1 MTSEVILLLTSK
13 QNKAIVLMVEK
24 NLNQNEIAKELN
36 VARQTISNWKR
47 NTEFQ
52 EELLNAERNLLKGL
66 TGKAIKTMENL
77 LTAKSELV
85 RYNAASDIL
94 DRTGHKP
101 TDKVEAE
108 VITPTFINDVPAD
121 DQ

>member
-1 MTSEVILLLTSK
+1 
-13 QNKAIVLMVEK
+13 MVEK

-47 NTEFQ
+47 NAEFQ
-52 EELLNAERNLLKGL
+52 EELLNVERNLLKGL

-108 VITPTFINDVPAD
+108 VVTPTFVSDVPAND
-121 DQ
+121 

>member
-1 MTSEVILLLTSK
+1 MNAK
-13 QNKAIVLMVEK
+13 QMKAIMLTIEGGLTQKQIAEK
-24 NLNQNEIAKELN
+24 LKVTE
-36 VARQTISNWKR
+36 QTLINWKKK
-47 NTEFQ
+47 Q
-52 EELLNAERNLLKGL
+52 EYKDELLNAEREMMKGL
-66 TGKAIKTMENL
+66 AVKAIKTMEEL

-108 VITPTFINDVPAD
+108 VVTPTIINDVPAHD
-121 DQ
+121 

>member
-13 QNKAIVLMVEK
+13 QNKAIALMVEK

-108 VITPTFINDVPAD
+108 VITPTFINDVPD
-121 DQ
+121 DD

>member
-13 QNKAIVLMVEK
+13 QNKAIALMVEK

-66 TGKAIKTMENL
+66 TG
-77 LTAKSELV
+77 
-85 RYNAASDIL
+85 
-94 DRTGHKP
+94 
-101 TDKVEAE
+101 
-108 VITPTFINDVPAD
+108 
-121 DQ
+121 

>member
-13 QNKAIVLMVEK
+13 QNKAIALMVEK

-66 TGKAIKTMENL
+66 TGKAIKTMEDL

-108 VITPTFINDVPAD
+108 VTTPTFINDVPD
-121 DQ
+121 DD

>member
-1 MTSEVILLLTSK
+1 MLTSK
-13 QNKAIVLMVEK
+13 QNKAIALMVEK

-47 NTEFQ
+47 NAEFQ

-108 VITPTFINDVPAD
+108 IITPTFINDVPAD
-121 DQ
+121 DW

>member
-1 MTSEVILLLTSK
+1 MLTSK
-13 QNKAIVLMVEK
+13 QNKAIALMVEK

-66 TGKAIKTMENL
+66 TGKAIKTMEKL

-121 DQ
+121 D

>member
-1 MTSEVILLLTSK
+1 MLTSK
-13 QNKAIVLMVEK
+13 QNKAIALMVEK

-121 DQ
+121 D

>member
-1 MTSEVILLLTSK
+1 MILLLTSK
-13 QNKAIVLMVEK
+13 QNKAIALMVEK
-24 NLNQNEIAKELN
+24 NLNQNEIARELN

-47 NTEFQ
+47 NAEFQ

-66 TGKAIKTMENL
+66 TGKAIKTMEDL

-108 VITPTFINDVPAD
+108 VVTPTFVSDVPAD
-121 DQ
+121 D

>member
-1 MTSEVILLLTSK
+1 MLTSK
-13 QNKAIVLMVEK
+13 QNKAIALMVEK

-47 NTEFQ
+47 NAEFQ

-108 VITPTFINDVPAD
+108 IITPTFINDVPAD
-121 DQ
+121 D

>member
-1 MTSEVILLLTSK
+1 MILLLTSK
-13 QNKAIVLMVEK
+13 QTKAIALMVEN
-24 NLNQNEIAKELN
+24 NLNQNEIARELK
-36 VARQTISNWKR
+36 VARQTVANWRK
-47 NTEFQ
+47 NAEFQ
-52 EELLNAERNLLKGL
+52 EELLNAECNLLKGL
-66 TGKAIKTMENL
+66 TGKAIKTMEDL

-121 DQ
+121 D

>member
-1 MTSEVILLLTSK
+1 MLTSK
-13 QNKAIVLMVEK
+13 QNKAIALMVEK

-36 VARQTISNWKR
+36 VARQNISNWKR
-47 NTEFQ
+47 NAEFQ

-66 TGKAIKTMENL
+66 TSKAIKTMEDL

-108 VITPTFINDVPAD
+108 VITPTFINDVPAND
-121 DQ
+121 

>member
-1 MTSEVILLLTSK
+1 MNSK
-13 QNKAIVLMVEK
+13 QLKAIALMVEG
-24 NLNQNEIAKELN
+24 NLNQKQIAEELN
-36 VARQTISNWKR
+36 VSVQSIIAWKKKP
-47 NTEFQ
+47 EFQ

-66 TGKAIKTMENL
+66 TSKAIKTMEDL

-121 DQ
+121 D

>member
-1 MTSEVILLLTSK
+1 MLTSK

-24 NLNQNEIAKELN
+24 NLNQNEIARELN

-47 NTEFQ
+47 NAEFQ

-101 TDKVEAE
+101 TDKVEAK
-108 VITPTFINDVPAD
+108 
-121 DQ
+121 

>member
-1 MTSEVILLLTSK
+1 
-13 QNKAIVLMVEK
+13 
-24 NLNQNEIAKELN
+24 
-36 VARQTISNWKR
+36 
-47 NTEFQ
+47 
-52 EELLNAERNLLKGL
+52 
-66 TGKAIKTMENL
+66 MENL

-108 VITPTFINDVPAD
+108 VITPTFINDVPAHD
-121 DQ
+121 

>member
-1 MTSEVILLLTSK
+1 
-13 QNKAIVLMVEK
+13 MVEK

-101 TDKVEAE
+101 TVKVEAE

-121 DQ
+121 D

>member
-1 MTSEVILLLTSK
+1 MLTSK
-13 QNKAIVLMVEK
+13 QNKAIALMVEK
-24 NLNQNEIAKELN
+24 NLNQNEIARELN

-47 NTEFQ
+47 NAEFQ

-66 TGKAIKTMENL
+66 TGKAIKTMEDL

-108 VITPTFINDVPAD
+108 VVTPTFVSDVPAD
-121 DQ
+121 D

>member
-1 MTSEVILLLTSK
+1 MILLLTSK
-13 QNKAIVLMVEK
+13 QNKAIALMVEK

-121 DQ
+121 D

>member
-1 MTSEVILLLTSK
+1 MLTSK

>member
-1 MTSEVILLLTSK
+1 MLTSK
-13 QNKAIVLMVEK
+13 QNKAIALMVEK

-108 VITPTFINDVPAD
+108 IITPTFINDVPAD
-121 DQ
+121 D

>member
-1 MTSEVILLLTSK
+1 MNSKQMRAILLTIEGGLTQK
-13 QNKAIVLMVEK
+13 
-24 NLNQNEIAKELN
+24 EIAKELKITE
-36 VARQTISNWKR
+36 QTLINWKKK
-47 NTEFQ
+47 Q
-52 EELLNAERNLLKGL
+52 EYKDELLNAEREMLKGL
-66 TGKAIKTMENL
+66 TVKAVKTMEDL

-108 VITPTFINDVPAD
+108 VVTPTFVSDVPAND
-121 DQ
+121 

>member
-1 MTSEVILLLTSK
+1 MLTSK
-13 QNKAIVLMVEK
+13 QNKAIALMVEK

-47 NTEFQ
+47 NAEFQ

-94 DRTGHKP
+94 D
-101 TDKVEAE
+101 
-108 VITPTFINDVPAD
+108 
-121 DQ
+121 

>member
-1 MTSEVILLLTSK
+1 MNAKQMRAVLLTVEGGLTQK
-13 QNKAIVLMVEK
+13 Q
-24 NLNQNEIAKELN
+24 IAEELK
-36 VARQTISNWKR
+36 VTEQTLVNWKKK
-47 NTEFQ
+47 Q
-52 EELLNAERNLLKGL
+52 EYKDELLNAEREMLKGL
-66 TGKAIKTMENL
+66 TVKAVKTMENL

-108 VITPTFINDVPAD
+108 VITPTFINDVPAND
-121 DQ
+121 